1 MQALAIIPYTLTE
14 KFMSDQETLPCLS
27 EFSSLQTHKEKETR
41 FFTKVSCIYIYLI
54 FIVKNKTL
62 LKYFID
68 IQNTFW
74 TRFYHVA

>member
-14 KFMSDQETLPCLS
+14 KLMSDQEALPCLS
-27 EFSSLQTHKEKETR
+27 EFSSLQTHKEKKLDFLQKFR
-41 FFTKVSCIYIYLI
+41 VYIYLI

>member
-27 EFSSLQTHKEKETR
+27 EFSSLQTHKEKKLDFLQKFR
-41 FFTKVSCIYIYLI
+41 VYIYLI

-74 TRFYHVA
+74 TRFYRVA

>member
-1 MQALAIIPYTLTE
+1 MQALAVIPYTLTE

-27 EFSSLQTHKEKETR
+27 EFSSLQTHKEKKLDFLQKFR
-41 FFTKVSCIYIYLI
+41 VYIYLI

>member
-41 FFTKVSCIYIYLI
+41 FLQKFRVYIYLI

>member
-27 EFSSLQTHKEKETR
+27 EFSSLQTHKEKKLDFLQKFR
-41 FFTKVSCIYIYLI
+41 VYIYLI